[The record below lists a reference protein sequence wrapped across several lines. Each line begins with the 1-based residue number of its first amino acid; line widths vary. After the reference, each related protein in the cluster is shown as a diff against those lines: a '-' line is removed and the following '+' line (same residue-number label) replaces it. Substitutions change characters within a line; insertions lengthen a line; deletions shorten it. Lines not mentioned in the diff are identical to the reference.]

1 MMHTLLAGVSG
12 SGKSYTEH
20 KLIDKLMNE
29 NSALI
34 LIDPKKVE
42 LIEYKNNPHVIRYAT
57 DTDDAID
64 SLYQAESL
72 MYDRYRFMQTAG
84 QKIYD
89 GDPVYIIID
98 EIAPLARGDNKK
110 EVLERLYQISSLGRA
125 SKVFLIICTQRSTAD
140 IIPRD
145 IVVNMDVV
153 CLRQRKPRDSQELI
167 GTPDAS
173 KLPRIGFC
181 YIFGDN
187 FSRPIKVSTDDVW
200 ERLDGFT
207 NLSK

>member
-1 MMHTLLAGVSG
+1 MMHTLIAGVSG

-20 KLIDKLMNE
+20 KLIDKLINE
-29 NSALI
+29 SSALI

-42 LIEYKNNPHVIRYAT
+42 LIEYKGDPHVIRYAT
-57 DTDDAID
+57 ETDDSID
-64 SLYQAESL
+64 CLYQAESI
-72 MYDRYRFMQTAG
+72 MYDRYRDMQKKG
-84 QKIYD
+84 LKLYD
-89 GDPVYIIID
+89 GDPVYIVID

-110 EVLERLYQISSLGRA
+110 EVTERLYQISSLGRA
-125 SKVFLIICTQRSTAD
+125 AKVILIICTQRSTAD

-167 GTPDAS
+167 GIPDAS

-200 ERLDGFT
+200 DRLM
-207 NLSK
+207 

>member
-20 KLIDKLMNE
+20 KLIDKLIKE
-29 NSALI
+29 EAALI
-34 LIDPKKVE
+34 LIDPKRVE
-42 LIEYKNNPHVIRYAT
+42 LSEYKEDPHVIRYAT
-57 DTDDAID
+57 DTDDCID
-64 SLYQAESL
+64 CLYEAEST
-72 MYDRYRFMQTAG
+72 MYDRYRYMQEKG
-84 QKIYD
+84 LKLYP
-89 GDPVYIIID
+89 GGPMYIILD
-98 EIAPLARGDNKK
+98 EIAPLVRGDNKK

-125 SKVFLIICTQRSTAD
+125 AKVLLIICTQRSTAD
-140 IIPRD
+140 CIPRD

-167 GTPDAS
+167 GIPDAA

-200 ERLDGFT
+200 SRLE
-207 NLSK
+207 

>member
-1 MMHTLLAGVSG
+1 MMHTLIAGVSG

-20 KLIDKLMNE
+20 KLIDKLINE

-34 LIDPKKVE
+34 LLDPKKVE
-42 LIEYKNNPHVIRYAT
+42 LVEYKNDPHVIRYAT
-57 DTDDAID
+57 DTDDCID
-64 SLYQAESL
+64 CLYQAESE
-72 MYDRYRFMQTAG
+72 MYDRYREMQKQG
-84 QKIYD
+84 LKLFN
-89 GDPVYIIID
+89 GDPLYIIID
-98 EIAPLARGDNKK
+98 EIAPLARGENKK

-125 SKVFLIICTQRSTAD
+125 SKVILVICTQRSTAD
-140 IIPRD
+140 CIPRD
-145 IVVNMDVV
+145 IVVNLDVV

-167 GTPDAS
+167 GIPDAS

-200 ERLDGFT
+200 NRLG
-207 NLSK
+207 

>member
-1 MMHTLLAGVSG
+1 MIHTLIAGVSG

-20 KLIDKLMNE
+20 KLIDKLIAE
-29 NSALI
+29 DSALI
-34 LIDPKKVE
+34 LLDPKKVE
-42 LIEYKNNPHVIRYAT
+42 LIEYKSNPHVIRYAT
-57 DTDDAID
+57 DTDDCID
-64 SLYQAESL
+64 CLYQAESA
-72 MYDRYRFMQTAG
+72 MYDRYRDMQKKG
-84 QKIYD
+84 LKLYD
-89 GDPVYIIID
+89 GDPLYIIID

-125 SKVFLIICTQRSTAD
+125 AKVILVICTQRSTAD

-145 IVVNMDVV
+145 IVVNLDVV

-167 GTPDAS
+167 GVPDAA

-200 ERLDGFT
+200 ERL
-207 NLSK
+207 NLK

>member
-20 KLIDKLMNE
+20 KLIDKLINE

-72 MYDRYRFMQTAG
+72 MYDRYRVMQTAG
-84 QKIYD
+84 QKTYD

-125 SKVFLIICTQRSTAD
+125 AKVFLIICTQRSTAD

-167 GTPDAS
+167 GMPDAS

-207 NLSK
+207 NLNK

>member
-1 MMHTLLAGVSG
+1 MMHTLIAGVSG

-20 KLIDKLMNE
+20 KLIDKLINE

-34 LIDPKKVE
+34 LLDPKKVE
-42 LIEYKNNPHVIRYAT
+42 LVEYKNNPHVIRYAT
-57 DTDDAID
+57 DTDDCID
-64 SLYQAESL
+64 CLYQAESE
-72 MYDRYRFMQTAG
+72 MYDRYRAMQNEG
-84 QKIYD
+84 LKLYP
-89 GDPVYIIID
+89 GDPLYIIID

-125 SKVFLIICTQRSTAD
+125 SKVILVICTQRSTAD
-140 IIPRD
+140 CIPRD
-145 IVVNMDVV
+145 IVVNLDVV
-153 CLRQRKPRDSQELI
+153 CLRQRKPRDSHELI

-200 ERLDGFT
+200 NRLG
-207 NLSK
+207 

>member
-1 MMHTLLAGVSG
+1 MIHTLIAGVSG

-20 KLIDKLMNE
+20 KLIDKLINE
-29 NSALI
+29 DASLI

-42 LIEYKNNPHVIRYAT
+42 LVEYKEDPHVIRYAT
-57 DTDDAID
+57 DTDDCID
-64 SLYQAESL
+64 CLYQAESE
-72 MYDRYRFMQTAG
+72 MYDRYREMQKEG
-84 QKIYD
+84 LKLFN
-89 GDPVYIIID
+89 GDPLYIIID
-98 EIAPLARGDNKK
+98 EIAPLARGTNKK

-125 SKVFLIICTQRSTAD
+125 SKVFLVICTQRSTAD
-140 IIPRD
+140 CIPRD
-145 IVVNMDVV
+145 IVVNLDVV
-153 CLRQRKPRDSQELI
+153 CLRQRKARDSQELI

-200 ERLDGFT
+200 DRLG
-207 NLSK
+207 